1 MRDCS
6 LQLIANR
13 LGADGEALVIR
24 RIERGTVGRTS
35 SCADRHASGCSR
47 VLNTLPAV
55 CCLLAMTVSSA
66 WAQIPADTDAGW
78 PQEVDARGFHLMI
91 YQPQVDQWKKNH
103 LEARAA
109 VTVTRE
115 GSPAPLYGIVSLTAR
130 TDVDKESRMVRLE
143 DVKATSVSFPATK
156 SKESE
161 LERAIRDTLPQWPH
175 TVALDRLLADLAMTQ
190 AEGENES
197 VAVKNDPPKILYS
210 PTPAVLIVV
219 DGQPVLRS
227 VQGTPFQHAINTP
240 ATLFYDTSASRYYLD
255 GNGIWVTA
263 TTLDGPWTAAT
274 NSPAGLDQAKTQ
286 IEQTEEKDPHD
297 HSKDPGPPPMSRS
310 LPAVFVSTAP
320 AELLVTQG
328 APQLSPI
335 SKTKLLY
342 VTNTENNI
350 FLDVPT
356 QNYYVLLSG
365 RWYQGRSLKGPWTWV
380 SGSQLPGDFSKIPS
394 DSPKA
399 SVLAS
404 VPGTQQAREAVIANQ
419 IPQTAAVRRAE
430 ASIEVRYDGAPQF
443 RPIEGTSLE
452 YAVNTANDVIH
463 ARSRYYACHN
473 GVWFV
478 GETPEGPW
486 AVADTIPAEIY
497 QIPPSCPL
505 FHDRYV
511 YVYGATPDVV
521 YFGYTPGY
529 LGSYVYDGVVLF
541 GTGWFYPPWIGDY
554 WFGWPWTWGFGFD
567 FGYWGG
573 GWFWRPVGGYWW
585 YHDPWYTH
593 RVYSEH
599 WNPQWHPGDAERF
612 HNNTNI
618 YNRWQGNAVVRREAG
633 SAGAARLATQG
644 QARDLYASHSGEVW
658 EHRQNGWYRQGN
670 DGTFS
675 RSQPESGL
683 ENQRQSRSLGESRA
697 NEFHGFGS
705 SIGGGMPR
713 SGFGGFRGG
722 GGRR

>member
-1 MRDCS
+1 MPVYFRF
-6 LQLIANR
+6 L
-13 LGADGEALVIR
+13 
-24 RIERGTVGRTS
+24 T
-35 SCADRHASGCSR
+35 
-47 VLNTLPAV
+47 TLPAV
-55 CCLLAMTVSSA
+55 CGLIAMTLSSA
-66 WAQIPADTDAGW
+66 PAQTPADTDPGW
-78 PQEVDARGFHLMI
+78 PQEVDARGFHLVI
-91 YQPQVDQWKKNH
+91 YQPQVDQWKNDH
-103 LEARAA
+103 LQGRAA

-115 GSPAPLYGIVSLTAR
+115 GSAAPQYGIVSLTAR

-143 DVKATSVSFPATK
+143 DVKVPSVSFPAAK
-156 SKESE
+156 SEESE

-197 VAVKNDPPKILYS
+197 VTVKNDPPKILYS
-210 PTPAVLIVV
+210 TTPAVLILV

-227 VQGTPFQHAINTP
+227 VQGTPFQHVINTP

-255 GNGIWVTA
+255 GNGVWVTA
-263 TTLDGPWTAAT
+263 STLDGPWTTAT
-274 NSPAGLDQAKTQ
+274 NPPPSLDQAKTEV
-286 IEQTEEKDPHD
+286 EQTEEKDPHD
-297 HSKDPGPPPMSRS
+297 HSRDAGPPPLSGS
-310 LPAVFVSTAP
+310 LPTIFVSTTP
-320 AELLVTQG
+320 AELLVTRG

-342 VTNTENNI
+342 VTNTDNNI
-350 FLDVPT
+350 FLDVRT
-356 QNYYVLLSG
+356 QNYYVLVSG
-365 RWYQGRSLKGPWTWV
+365 RWYQSRSLSGPWKWV
-380 SGSQLPGDFSKIPS
+380 SGSQLPHDFAKIPP
-394 DSPKA
+394 DSPKGN
-399 SVLAS
+399 VLAS
-404 VPGTQQAREAVIANQ
+404 VPGTEQAREAVIANQ

-430 ASIEVRYDGAPQF
+430 ASLEVRYDGAPQF

-452 YAVNTANDVIH
+452 YAVNTASDVIH
-463 ARSRYYACHN
+463 SGARYYACHD

-478 GETPEGPW
+478 AETPEGPW
-486 AVADTIPAEIY
+486 VVADTIPAEIY

-529 LGSYVYDGVVLF
+529 LGAYVYDGVVVF
-541 GTGWFYPPWIGDY
+541 GTGWFYPPWIGAY

-585 YHDPWYTH
+585 YHNPWYMH

-599 WNPQWHPGDAERF
+599 WNPQWRPGDAERF
-612 HNNTNI
+612 HNNSNI

-633 SAGAARLATQG
+633 PAAGARVTPQG
-644 QARDLYASHSGEVW
+644 QSRDLYAGHNEVW
-658 EHRQNGWYRQGN
+658 EHRQDGWYKQGN
-670 DGTFS
+670 DGRFT

-683 ENQRQSRSLGESRA
+683 ENQRQSRSLGQSRS

-705 SIGGGMPR
+705 RIGGGMPR
-713 SGFGGFRGG
+713 TYSPGFGGGGRGG

>member
-473 GVWFV
+473 GVRWPTRFRRRSIRFRR
-478 GETPEGPW
+478 
-486 AVADTIPAEIY
+486 AVRYSTTAMSMCTARLPMWCISDIRPDISARTCMTVSSYSAPAGF
-497 QIPPSCPL
+497 IPPGL
-505 FHDRYV
+505 
-511 YVYGATPDVV
+511 AT
-521 YFGYTPGY
+521 
-529 LGSYVYDGVVLF
+529 
-541 GTGWFYPPWIGDY
+541 I
-554 WFGWPWTWGFGFD
+554 
-567 FGYWGG
+567 
-573 GWFWRPVGGYWW
+573 
-585 YHDPWYTH
+585 
-593 RVYSEH
+593 
-599 WNPQWHPGDAERF
+599 
-612 HNNTNI
+612 
-618 YNRWQGNAVVRREAG
+618 G
-633 SAGAARLATQG
+633 SAGPGRGASDSTSATG
-644 QARDLYASHSGEVW
+644 VADGSGGRWVVTGGITTPGTRIASTANTGIP
-658 EHRQNGWYRQGN
+658 NGI
-670 DGTFS
+670 
-675 RSQPESGL
+675 P
-683 ENQRQSRSLGESRA
+683 A
-697 NEFHGFGS
+697 
-705 SIGGGMPR
+705 MR
-713 SGFGGFRGG
+713 SGFITTQTSTTVGKAMPS
-722 GGRR
+722 